1 MDDSSDILGGQL
13 NVARVDTLSVT
24 PGPSLLSLFL
34 YAIVAI
40 ASVYGLQLVY
50 PLRLWLM
57 FIAVASQSK
66 TRSRASFDARIK

>member
-13 NVARVDTLSVT
+13 NVAREDTLSVT

-50 PLRLWLM
+50 PYYRQ
-57 FIAVASQSK
+57 FQEKRYRKYVASLSTTK
-66 TRSRASFDARIK
+66 PIH